1 MLAPVPKLVPL
12 TKGPTCPTIQHLRRP
27 CHPRSPSP
35 HPPRRPAPPNYLVW
49 AILSTVPCCLPLSI
63 AWIVFSNQVNSKRAV
78 VDPGGAQV
86 ASRKAKS
93 FAIWAAVIELIVDVV
108 YGVTTVLLASKE

>member
-1 MLAPVPKLVPL
+1 MSYDSTPPPPMPPPLPVSAPAA
-12 TKGPTCPTIQHLRRP
+12 
-27 CHPRSPSP
+27 
-35 HPPRRPAPPNYLVW
+35 PPRPAQLSCLGNLVH
-49 AILSTVPCCLPLSI
+49 SPVLPALEYC
-63 AWIVFSNQVNSKRAV
+63 WIVFSNQVNSKRAV
-78 VDPGGAQV
+78 GGAQV

>member
-12 TKGPTCPTIQHLRRP
+12 TKGPTCPTTQHLRRP
-27 CHPRSPSP
+27 CHPSSPSS
-35 HPPRRPAPPNYLVW
+35 HPLRRAARLSCLGNLVHSPVLPALEY
-49 AILSTVPCCLPLSI
+49 C
-63 AWIVFSNQVNSKRAV
+63 WIVFSNQVNSKRAV